1 MTPASLR
8 ADKYD
13 QKVMRFWIET
23 KQSGQ
28 NVKSDLEKTVTQQEQ
43 EQAGLSFF
51 DGFAV
56 QWTGGWSLDL
66 NR

>member
-1 MTPASLR
+1 MTPPSLR

-28 NVKSDLEKTVTQQEQ
+28 NVKSDLEKTVTQQEH

-56 QWTGGWSLDL
+56 Q
-66 NR
+66 

>member
-28 NVKSDLEKTVTQQEQ
+28 NVKCDLEKTVTQQEQ

-56 QWTGGWSLDL
+56 Q
-66 NR
+66 